1 MQVQLLNI
9 FGIPW
14 VAALTAVFVWWFL
27 TGLLL
32 FIVKK
37 VDQINENGHHLI
49 TIMLIPILLG
59 GCLLYWNTLFSVT
72 LASVYWSF
80 FGSLLIWAWFELA
93 FLTGFVTGPIK
104 KPCPPNMPNKARFIH
119 ALQNIAYSELGLL
132 IILLTMTFISTNA
145 ENRVGLW
152 TFWILFCARICA
164 KLNLFLGVPN
174 VNSEFL
180 PSPVKHLASY
190 FKVGSTSWFFPISI
204 SLISFTLFFWV
215 DKIFSIKSD
224 DTLAIG
230 YTLLASLTALALV
243 EHWFMVV
250 SVKDAELWK
259 WMLPTGIDKKKSV
272 KANKKRISSEKIHG
286 L

>member
-1 MQVQLLNI
+1 MQLQILSI

-14 VAALTAVFVWWFL
+14 VAAFTAVFVWWFL

-32 FIVKK
+32 YIVKK
-37 VDQINENGHHLI
+37 VDQINQNAHQVM
-49 TIMLIPILLG
+49 TVILLPLLFC
-59 GCLLYWNTLFSVT
+59 GCFLYWNALSSVT
-72 LASVYWSF
+72 LASVYGSF
-80 FGSLLIWAWFELA
+80 LGSLLIWAWLELA
-93 FLTGFVTGPIK
+93 FLTGFLIGPVK
-104 KPCPPNMPNKARFIH
+104 KPCPPNVSNKARFFH
-119 ALQNIAYSELGLL
+119 AWQNVAYSEL
-132 IILLTMTFISTNA
+132 ILLAALLAMTFISVNA

-190 FKVGSTSWFFPISI
+190 FKVGNTSWFFPLSISI
-204 SLISFTLFFWV
+204 ISFTLFFWV

-224 DTLAIG
+224 EILAVG

-250 SVKDAELWK
+250 SVRDAELWK
-259 WMLPTGIDKKKSV
+259 WMLPSGVNKKKLG
-272 KANKKRISSEKIHG
+272 KAEKKRISSEKIHG

>member
-1 MQVQLLNI
+1 MQQELFSM

-14 VAALTAVFVWWFL
+14 VAAIVAVFMWWFL

-37 VDQINENGHHLI
+37 VDQINENAHHLMAI
-49 TIMLIPILLG
+49 ASIPVLFLG
-59 GCLLYWNTLFSVT
+59 CFMYWNTLSSIT
-72 LASVYWSF
+72 LSSVYWAF
-80 FGSLLIWAWFELA
+80 LGSLFIWAWFELA
-93 FLTGFVTGPIK
+93 FLTGFLTGPIK
-104 KPCPPNMPNKARFIH
+104 ESCPPNITNKDRFVH
-119 ALQNIAYSELGLL
+119 AWRNVAYSELILFTTLFAMTLL
-132 IILLTMTFISTNA
+132 SLNA

-152 TFWILFCARICA
+152 TFWILFFARICA

-180 PSPVKHLASY
+180 PSPVRHLASH
-190 FKVGSTSWFFPISI
+190 FKVGSTSWFFPLSI
-204 SLISFTLFFWV
+204 SVISFTLFFWV

-224 DTLAIG
+224 DILVVG

-250 SVKDAELWK
+250 SVRDAELWK
-259 WMLPTGIDKKKSV
+259 WMLPRAVNRNKEIKARKKQ
-272 KANKKRISSEKIHG
+272 IGSEKIHG

>member
-1 MQVQLLNI
+1 MYQ
-9 FGIPW
+9 GILELFSIPL
-14 VAALTAVFVWWFL
+14 VAAFTAVFFWWFL
-27 TGLLL
+27 TGLIL

-37 VDQINENGHHLI
+37 VDDINHDSH
-49 TIMLIPILLG
+49 IL
-59 GCLLYWNTLFSVT
+59 VT
-72 LASVYWSF
+72 LALSPIIFLGLYLYANSLSSMTLTSIYGAF

-93 FLTGFVTGPIK
+93 FLTGFLTGPVK
-104 KPCPPNMPNKARFIH
+104 TNCPANISNGERFFHAWRNM
-119 ALQNIAYSELGLL
+119 AYSEVGLL
-132 IILLTMTFISTNA
+132 AVLLTLTLISASA

-152 TFWILFCARICA
+152 TFWILFFARICA

-174 VNSEFL
+174 VNTEFL

-190 FKVGSTSWFFPISI
+190 FKVGGTSWFFPISI

-215 DKIFSIKSD
+215 DRIFSIQSD
-224 DTLAIG
+224 DILVVG

-250 SVKDAELWK
+250 PIRDAELWK
-259 WMLPTGIDKKKSV
+259 WMLPTSVSKKEKL
-272 KANKKRISSEKIHG
+272 KKNKKQVSSEKIHG

>member
-1 MQVQLLNI
+1 MQPELLSV

-14 VAALTAVFVWWFL
+14 VAALLAVFCWWFL

-37 VDQINENGHHLI
+37 VDQINENAHHVI
-49 TIMLIPILLG
+49 TISFIPLLILG
-59 GCLLYWNTLFSVT
+59 CFMYWNTLFSIT
-72 LASVYWSF
+72 LASVYYSF
-80 FGSLLIWAWFELA
+80 LGSLFIWAWFELA
-93 FLTGFVTGPIK
+93 FLTGFMTGPIK
-104 KPCPPNMPNKARFIH
+104 KPCPPNMPNKERFVH
-119 ALQNIAYSELGLL
+119 AWYNVAYSELILLAVLL
-132 IILLTMTFISTNA
+132 IMTFVSINSD
-145 ENRVGLW
+145 NRVGLW

-180 PSPVKHLASY
+180 PTPVKHLASY
-190 FKVGSTSWFFPISI
+190 FKVGSTSWFFPLSI
-204 SLISFTLFFWV
+204 SGISFTLFFWV

-224 DTLAIG
+224 DILVVG

-259 WMLPTGIDKKKSV
+259 WMLPRGGNKKKTIKLDKKEI
-272 KANKKRISSEKIHG
+272 NSEKLHG

>member
-1 MQVQLLNI
+1 MHLHLFSI

-14 VAALTAVFVWWFL
+14 VAAFTAVFVWWFL

-32 FIVKK
+32 YIVKK
-37 VDQINENGHHLI
+37 VDQINKNAHQI
-49 TIMLIPILLG
+49 TTVIFLPLLFC
-59 GCLLYWNTLFSVT
+59 GCFLYWQALSSVT
-72 LASVYWSF
+72 LASVYSSF

-93 FLTGFVTGPIK
+93 FLTGFLIGPVK
-104 KPCPPNMPNKARFIH
+104 KICPPNMPNKDRFIH
-119 ALQNIAYSELGLL
+119 AWQNVAYSEL
-132 IILLTMTFISTNA
+132 ILLGALLSITVISVNA
-145 ENRVGLW
+145 DNGVGLW

-190 FKVGSTSWFFPISI
+190 FKVGNTSWFFPLSISI
-204 SLISFTLFFWV
+204 ISFALFFWV
-215 DKIFSIKSD
+215 DRIFSIESD
-224 DTLAIG
+224 NVLAVG

-250 SVKDAELWK
+250 SVRDAELWK
-259 WMLPTGIDKKKSV
+259 WMLPSGTDKKKV
-272 KANKKRISSEKIHG
+272 TKEDKKRISSEQIHG

>member
-1 MQVQLLNI
+1 MQLEIFSI

-14 VAALTAVFVWWFL
+14 VAACMAVFVWWFL

-37 VDQINENGHHLI
+37 IDQINESAHHLTLVI
-49 TIMLIPILLG
+49 LTPVLLG
-59 GCLLYWNTLFSVT
+59 GCFLYWHSMSSVT
-72 LASVYWSF
+72 LASVYISF
-80 FGSLLIWAWFELA
+80 LGSLLIWAWFELA
-93 FLTGFVTGPIK
+93 FLTGFLTGPVK
-104 KPCPPNMPNKARFIH
+104 TNCPPNISNGERFFH
-119 ALQNIAYSELGLL
+119 AWRNMAYSEVGLL
-132 IILLTMTFISTNA
+132 SVLLTLTLISASA

-152 TFWILFCARICA
+152 TFWILFFARICA

-174 VNSEFL
+174 VNTEFL

-190 FKVGSTSWFFPISI
+190 FKVGGTSWFFPISI
-204 SLISFTLFFWV
+204 SIISFTLFFWV
-215 DKIFSIKSD
+215 DRIFSIQSD
-224 DTLAIG
+224 DILVVG

-250 SVKDAELWK
+250 PIRDAELWK
-259 WMLPTGIDKKKSV
+259 WMLPTSVSKKEKL
-272 KANKKRISSEKIHG
+272 KKNKKQVSSEKIHG